1 MGPLET
7 YLESARVVGVSLISF
22 VIVSLTV
29 SGGDFSEMVPTE
41 VGSDLDIG
49 TGTTVFMVKDYC
61 GIFISYGIVKGL
73 T

>member
-1 MGPLET
+1 LGPLET
-7 YLESARVVGVSLISF
+7 YLESARVVGVSLISS

-41 VGSDLDIG
+41 VGSDLD
-49 TGTTVFMVKDYC
+49 TVATVFRDKDYC

>member
-1 MGPLET
+1 LGPLET
-7 YLESARVVGVSLISF
+7 YLESARVVGVSLISS

-41 VGSDLDIG
+41 VGSDLD
-49 TGTTVFMVKDYC
+49 TVATVFMEKDYC